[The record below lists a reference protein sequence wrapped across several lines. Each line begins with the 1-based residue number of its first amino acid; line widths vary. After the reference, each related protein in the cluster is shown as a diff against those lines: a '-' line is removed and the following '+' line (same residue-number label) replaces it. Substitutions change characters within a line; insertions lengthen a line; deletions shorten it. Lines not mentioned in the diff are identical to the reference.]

1 MYTYKY
7 TESEY
12 LHVEECV
19 YVCGLHTSTHIHTS
33 KNIRICLRIFNI

>member
-7 TESEY
+7 TVIEYLYYKYTVSEY

-19 YVCGLHTSTHIHTS
+19 YV
-33 KNIRICLRIFNI
+33 